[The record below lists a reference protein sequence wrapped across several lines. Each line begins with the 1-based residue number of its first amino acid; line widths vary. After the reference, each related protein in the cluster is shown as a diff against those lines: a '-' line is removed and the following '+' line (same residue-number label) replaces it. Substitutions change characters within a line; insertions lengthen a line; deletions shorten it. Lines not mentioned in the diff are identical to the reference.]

1 VSLGAKGYRVTQTT
15 DLVPILEQALAD
27 NTVVIVDCPVDYAE
41 NMNLTKRLKTLA
53 SPI

>member
-1 VSLGAKGYRVTQTT
+1 
-15 DLVPILEQALAD
+15 
-27 NTVVIVDCPVDYAE
+27 VIVDCPVDYAE